1 MALTRFAAR
10 SCGRRPRVR
19 RAALAALLL
28 AVTAVPA
35 RPAWAQASVQGSV
48 SVMTDVLPDLSDADG
63 RQTVGEV
70 RTRIFADARQSF
82 GEHLQLRAAGFV
94 DGVAGA
100 CWPASQPGC
109 GGRDGRG
116 RAAVARPTDLYA
128 EWRSRHAEVR
138 AGATRVVWGR
148 LDEFQPSDVVNP
160 LDLSRFLLEGRSEA
174 RLASAMVRGRVFL
187 PRGWTVEGV
196 AVPWFKRGQFD
207 LTGEGDSPFNLSPRL
222 PPCPGGPNLCPSLTT
237 TVSSPEVGRNG
248 WQGGGRVTGSIGRV
262 DVGGSVYRGFEAFPV
277 YSVFQAPTFAPGPP
291 VFVAIGYHPRF
302 TMVAGD
308 AETVRGPWGLRGE
321 VAYFPNATLQSYGT
335 GTTTGVPGN
344 TLVVGVGGDRKTGN
358 YRVAANMVVTRR
370 RLDMDLL
377 IRALLMPYDPAVA
390 STDVLLVGW
399 AERSFARETRTLRLL
414 VANNPAEGSVF
425 LRAIGAWSLHDGV
438 ALEASGGWLSGSG
451 QDLLSRLER
460 RDFVYARL
468 KVHF

>member
-1 MALTRFAAR
+1 MRGRLAVAAGLLAGLL
-10 SCGRRPRVR
+10 CADPRV
-19 RAALAALLL
+19 AK
-28 AVTAVPA
+28 
-35 RPAWAQASVQGSV
+35 AQSSVQGFA
-48 SVMTDVLPDLSDADG
+48 SVMTDVLPDLSPADG
-63 RQTVGEV
+63 RQTVTEV
-70 RTRIFADARQSF
+70 RTRIFADARHAF

-94 DGVAGA
+94 DGLLGGCRPSA
-100 CWPASQPGC
+100 QLGC

-116 RAAVARPTDLYA
+116 RGAVVRPTDLYV
-128 EWRSRHAEVR
+128 EWRGAHADVR
-138 AGATRVVWGR
+138 AGASRVVWGR

-174 RLASAMVRGRVFL
+174 RLASAMIRGRVFL
-187 PRGWTVEGV
+187 PRGWTLEGV

-207 LTGEGDSPFNLSPRL
+207 LVGEEDSPFNLAPRV
-222 PPCPGGPNLCPSLTT
+222 PPCSGGPNVCPTVTT
-237 TVSSPEVGRNG
+237 STSAPGVGRDG

-262 DVGGSVYRGFEAFPV
+262 DIGGSVYRGFEAFPI
-277 YSVFQAPTFAPGPP
+277 YGVFQAPTFAPGPP
-291 VFVAIGYHPRF
+291 VFVVNGYHPRF
-302 TMVAGD
+302 TMIAGD

-321 VAYFPNATLQSYGT
+321 AAYFPGGTLQSFGQ

-344 TLVVGVGGDRKTGN
+344 TLVVGIGGDRKTGS

-370 RLDMDLL
+370 RLDMDVL
-377 IRALLMPYDPAVA
+377 IRALVMPFDPGVA

-399 AERSFARETRTLRLL
+399 AERSFARDTRTLRVL

-425 LRAIGAWSLHDGV
+425 LRAIGSWSLRDDV
-438 ALEASGGWLSGSG
+438 ALEASGGWLSGDG
-451 QDLLSRLER
+451 QDLLSRLDR